1 MTKTKTKNT
10 HGGAGRGQGR
20 KPGDPALRRV
30 RAIAVKC
37 TEAEYAQLVAL
48 AERAGHEE
56 LATWVRETALS
67 AVVT

>member
-1 MTKTKTKNT
+1 
-10 HGGAGRGQGR
+10 
-20 KPGDPALRRV
+20 V